1 MIAEPFKIVVCVQQ
15 VPDIYQN
22 PPELDTVRGQLKE
35 ESLHYVVNDHDLFAL
50 EEAIRIRE
58 TLSSP
63 CEVTALSF
71 GPESVKELLRVC
83 LAMGAD
89 RAVHVHQEGVKEW
102 DGLAVAAVLAK
113 AIEPLAYDL
122 ILCGRYS
129 LEGMH
134 GVVGAGVAHFL
145 HLPVVMGV
153 IKLEVSLV
161 QRRIQATQ
169 KLEKGDRWVWQ
180 CPLPAVCAVEKGI
193 NVPRYVPIHR
203 LILHRHRPVADMN
216 IEEQAKI
223 IEEVVS
229 RYGRL
234 DLQKVTYPRIRPK
247 KAEAPAAA
255 LSPAE
260 RLKFLKSGG
269 IQEEKKVE
277 RLRGNPD
284 RVAQQ
289 LVQFLADKGFV

>member
-1 MIAEPFKIVVCVQQ
+1 MSAEPFKIVVCVRQ

-22 PPELDTVRGQLKE
+22 PPELDTVKGQLTE
-35 ESLHYVVNDHDLFAL
+35 ESLHYMVNDYDLLAL
-50 EEAIRIRE
+50 EEALRIRE
-58 TLSSP
+58 GLSSP
-63 CEVTALSF
+63 CQVTALSF
-71 GPESVKELLRVC
+71 GPEPVKEILRVC

-89 RAVHVHQEGVKEW
+89 RAVHVQQNSVREW

-113 AIEPLAYDL
+113 AIEPLASDL
-122 ILCGRYS
+122 ILCGQHS

-134 GVVGAGVAHFL
+134 GVVGAAVAHFL

-153 IKLEVSLV
+153 VKLEVSLV
-161 QRRIQATQ
+161 HRKIWAMQ
-169 KLEKGDRWVWQ
+169 KLEKGNRWLWE
-180 CPLPAVCAVEKGI
+180 CPLPAVCTVEQGI
-193 NVPRYVPIHR
+193 SIPRYIPIHR
-203 LILHRHRPVADMN
+203 LILHRCKPVDDMN
-216 IEEQAKI
+216 LEEQAEI
-223 IEEVVS
+223 IEQVTS

-234 DLQKVTYPRIRPK
+234 DLQKVAYPRIRPK
-247 KAEAPAAA
+247 KTEAPAAS

-269 IQEEKKVE
+269 RQEERKTE
-277 RLRGNPD
+277 RLRGDPD